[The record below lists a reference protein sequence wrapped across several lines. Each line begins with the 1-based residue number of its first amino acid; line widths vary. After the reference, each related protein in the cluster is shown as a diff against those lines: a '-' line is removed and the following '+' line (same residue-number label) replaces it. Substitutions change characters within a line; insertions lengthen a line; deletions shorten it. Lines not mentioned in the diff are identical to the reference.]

1 MAWVITN
8 SPTRLINGSTF
19 FTSTRMVVD
28 STCACAAAL
37 GSAPAFGSAPFGSA
51 SALISAP
58 ASGAG
63 TGAPGAGGGAPRA
76 AGGKTHGGPGGGR
89 GGGGGRPGAGEKL
102 VRGLAGG
109 AWSDRGRSG
118 VTQLHLLLG
127 DMKRQKIEQFLIA

>member
-8 SPTRLINGSTF
+8 SPPRLINGSTF

-51 SALISAP
+51 SALGSAP
-58 ASGAG
+58 A
-63 TGAPGAGGGAPRA
+63 PRPPPL
-76 AGGKTHGGPGGGR
+76 GRRHRGLRRGGR
-89 GGGGGRPGAGEKL
+89 RAGRAGEKL

-127 DMKRQKIEQFLIA
+127 D